1 MGDFE
6 HAYCGTPPA
15 AVAERAA
22 RIGLLA
28 LDVDGVLT
36 DGGVYIGGD
45 GEPFKCFS
53 IHDGKGIA
61 MLRDT
66 GIEVAIVTAR
76 RSGAV
81 EARARELRIDRVH
94 QGVHDKAAALA
105 ALADGLGLAPQA
117 CAFVGDDLV
126 DLAPMRTAGLAVA
139 VANAHPAVCAGAHW
153 VTRRNG
159 GSGAVREVCEL
170 LLGARGA
177 LRTWLNDDAR
187 A

>member
-1 MGDFE
+1 M
-6 HAYCGTPPA
+6 
-15 AVAERAA
+15 AERAA
-22 RIGLLA
+22 RIGALA

-36 DGGVYIGGD
+36 DGGVYISGD
-45 GEPFKCFS
+45 GEPFKRFN

-61 MLRDT
+61 MLREA
-66 GIEVAIVTAR
+66 GIAVAIVTAR

-81 EARARELRIDRVH
+81 EARARELRIEHVH
-94 QGVHDKAAALA
+94 QGVRDKATALA
-105 ALADGLGLAPQA
+105 GLADALGLATES

-139 VANAHPAVCAGAHW
+139 VANAHPAVCAIAHW
-153 VTRRNG
+153 VTRRG
-159 GSGAVREVCEL
+159 GGDGAVREVCEL

-177 LRTWLNDDAR
+177 LRPWLSDDAR

>member
-1 MGDFE
+1 MDAFE

-15 AVAERAA
+15 TVAGRAA
-22 RIGLLA
+22 HIGVLA

-36 DGGVYIGGD
+36 DGGVYIGDD
-45 GEPFKCFS
+45 GEPFKRFN

-61 MLRDT
+61 MLRDA

-81 EARARELRIDRVH
+81 EARARELRIGHVH
-94 QGVHDKAAALA
+94 QGVRDKAAALA
-105 ALADGLGLAPQA
+105 DLAKGLGLAPQA

-126 DLAPMRTAGLAVA
+126 DLAPMRAAGLAVA
-139 VANAHPAVCAGAHW
+139 VANAHPAVCARAHW
-153 VTRRNG
+153 VTRRG
-159 GSGAVREVCEL
+159 GGDGAVREVCEL
-170 LLGARGA
+170 LLGARGV
-177 LRTWLNDDAR
+177 LRPWLSDDAR